1 MRNLLLLM
9 VFALLVSCQNTVEE
23 KKDQNKMNEKPSY
36 ALVIHGGAGTISRG
50 NMTEEMEQAYRDAL
64 AEALDAGER
73 ILMEGGEAIDAIEA
87 AIIIMED
94 NPLFNAGKG
103 AVFNHEG
110 VNELDA
116 SIMTGQDLD
125 AGAIGGVT
133 NIKNPI
139 KAARAVMTESPHV
152 MMVGKGAEIFAAQVG
167 LEIVDPSY
175 FFTESRMK
183 NLERAKEREK
193 AKEKQDAATRHG
205 TVGAVALD
213 SKGNI
218 AAGTSTGGM
227 TNKRYNRIG
236 DAPIIGAGTYA
247 SNETCGISATGH
259 GEYFI
264 RLSVA
269 YAIHAQMKYAG
280 KSIENAAHDVIH
292 QQLENLGGDGGI
304 VGLDHNGQIVMTFNS
319 EGMYRGYAV
328 PGKRYV
334 GIYED
339 E

>member
-1 MRNLLLLM
+1 MQNLLLLM

-50 NMTEEMEQAYRDAL
+50 NMTEEMEKAYREAL

-73 ILMEGGEAIDAIEA
+73 ILMEGGDAIDAIEA

-110 VNELDA
+110 RNELDA

-125 AGAIGGVT
+125 AGAIGSVT

-139 KAARAVMTESPHV
+139 KAARAVMTQSPHV
-152 MMVGKGAEIFAAQVG
+152 MMVGKGAETFAAQVG

-280 KSIENAAHDVIH
+280 KSIEDAAHDVIH

-319 EGMYRGYAV
+319 EGMYRGYAL